1 MIRGTLGGDHA
12 RRDALSLPLS
22 SVVFF
27 CCSRVFFFPLR
38 QGKGRCSSVAF
49 STVVGHLIEGEER
62 FSVEF
67 REEDSS
73 VWLDLYSVSRGSG
86 VLGKVGWVAGGFR
99 RARVVER
106 SAAQFFFECL
116 AFFFFG
122 YELHVYMR
130 ASCAPLLY

>member
-1 MIRGTLGGDHA
+1 MKPSAATTHAGT
-12 RRDALSLPLS
+12 LSLPLS

-27 CCSRVFFFPLR
+27 YFSRVFFFPLR

-99 RARVVER
+99 RASVVE
-106 SAAQFFFECL
+106 
-116 AFFFFG
+116 
-122 YELHVYMR
+122 
-130 ASCAPLLY
+130 